1 MDRLLLAPLTVLFKL
16 DLAGNKLFVLAT
28 PIVNT
33 LAIFA
38 REFDE
43 SFL

>member
-1 MDRLLLAPLTVLFKL
+1 MDRLLLAPFAVLFEL
-16 DLAGNKLFVLAT
+16 DLASNKLLVLAT

-33 LAIFA
+33 LAILA